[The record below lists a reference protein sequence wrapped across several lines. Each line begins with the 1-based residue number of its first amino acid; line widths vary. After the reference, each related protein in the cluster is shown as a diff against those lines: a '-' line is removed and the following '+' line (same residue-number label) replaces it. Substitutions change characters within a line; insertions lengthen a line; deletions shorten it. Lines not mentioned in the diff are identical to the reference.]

1 MRDFAIYVSSCSVMM
16 CGHDFVSVFCQV
28 FYMCFS
34 FSCIYLAGM
43 NVYGLNVDMS
53 RCSLKKEVKVL
64 GNIATCKP
72 VSALSKCLFV

>member
-1 MRDFAIYVSSCSVMM
+1 
-16 CGHDFVSVFCQV
+16 
-28 FYMCFS
+28 
-34 FSCIYLAGM
+34 M